1 MRRPYCSTS
10 PRYGSRDC
18 QLIATHYYIGKMAS
32 QKGTEERDI
41 PPEEQVEE
49 ELEGENGS
57 EKPTSEVVTKDES
70 GKKSKK
76 KRTKKKQE
84 QETVASVSG
93 AEATAMRSMRELLT
107 QLGVS
112 EQTDG
117 DKSHVFWDTQP
128 VPKLGEWPGATHC
141 IQRDKRRDQCF
152 RSLLR

>member
-1 MRRPYCSTS
+1 
-10 PRYGSRDC
+10 
-18 QLIATHYYIGKMAS
+18 MAS
-32 QKGTEERDI
+32 QKGTEDI
-41 PPEEQVEE
+41 PPEEQVVE
-49 ELEGENGS
+49 ELEGENES

-76 KRTKKKQE
+76 KRAKKKQE
-84 QETVASVSG
+84 QETSGASVSG

-117 DKSHVFWDTQP
+117 DKSHAFWDTQP

-141 IQRDKRRDQCF
+141 IQRDKRRDRCS